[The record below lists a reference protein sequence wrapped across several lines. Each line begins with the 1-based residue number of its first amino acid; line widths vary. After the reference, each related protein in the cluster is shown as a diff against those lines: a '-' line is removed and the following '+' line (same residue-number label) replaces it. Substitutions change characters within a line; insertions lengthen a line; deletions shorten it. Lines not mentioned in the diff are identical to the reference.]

1 MRYFSVCRS
10 RKQIKKK
17 KRRIQL
23 FCFQPNERLHN
34 RHSIKEREKTGVSR
48 FLFSIVIII
57 IIITYISKVSTS
69 RMMNC
74 IGSLD

>member
-1 MRYFSVCRS
+1 MS
-10 RKQIKKK
+10 
-17 KRRIQL
+17 L
-23 FCFQPNERLHN
+23 
-34 RHSIKEREKTGVSR
+34 
-48 FLFSIVIII
+48 FLFSIVIVIII